1 MLPMEPIGVLVNGW
15 KTRSPGSGKVGSGG
29 NNKQRLE
36 GRGPTPKAEDRKNH
50 KAFKAKQAAERK
62 AAALG
67 IKIVGKGA
75 GNSSTARKFAS
86 ELDPKI
92 ATARTG
98 KAAPRAAAGRAGA
111 AAGSRAGAARGT
123 AGTRDGARRGEFL
136 APSARTAGSA
146 GAAKRAGQRV
156 AKAENASEV
165 LSGRNSVLEALRSK
179 VPATALFIATRIE
192 MDERVKEAI
201 KIAAARGVPVTELTR
216 PEIDRMTGF
225 DSVHQGIALQVP
237 PYKYQHPMELL
248 DLILSRGQKPLLVA
262 LDGITDPRNLGA
274 IIRSVAAFG
283 GQGVI
288 LPQRRSTGVTASAW
302 KTSAGA
308 AARIPVALA
317 ANLNAT
323 LKDLKKRGCFIV
335 GLDGGGDMSLP
346 EFSLG
351 TEPLVLVVGSEGKG
365 LSRLVTENCDAVVSI
380 PISGDTESLNAGI
393 AASVTLYEVSK
404 RRAAA
409 VKGRK

>member
-1 MLPMEPIGVLVNGW
+1 MAG
-15 KTRSPGSGKVGSGG
+15 KPGRPGAAKKKKGGKVGSGG

-36 GRGPTPKAEDRKNH
+36 GRGPTPKAEDRKGH
-50 KAFKAKQAAERK
+50 KAFKARQSAERK

-67 IKIVGKGA
+67 IKVVGKGA
-75 GNSSTARKFAS
+75 GNSKTARKFAS
-86 ELDPKI
+86 ELDPTI
-92 ATARTG
+92 ASARTG
-98 KAAPRAAAGRAGA
+98 KAAPVRNRAAAGAT
-111 AAGSRAGAARGT
+111 RGKREVT
-123 AGTRDGARRGEFL
+123 GRGEFL
-136 APSARTAGSA
+136 APGQRTAGA
-146 GAAKRAGQRV
+146 GGAAKRAGMRV
-156 AKAENASEV
+156 AKAADASEV
-165 LSGRNSVLEALRSK
+165 LSGRNSVLEALRAK
-179 VPATALFIATRIE
+179 VPATALYLAARIE

-201 KIAAARGVPVTELTR
+201 KIASARGISVNEITR
-216 PEIDRMTGF
+216 PEIDRMTGY
-225 DSVHQGIALQVP
+225 DSVHQGIALAVP

-248 DLILSRGQKPLLVA
+248 DLVLSRGQRPLIVA

-323 LKDLKKRGCFIV
+323 LKDFKKRGCFIV
-335 GLDGGGDMSLP
+335 GLDGGGDMSLT

-380 PISGDTESLNAGI
+380 PISADTESLNAGI
-393 AASVTLYEVSK
+393 AASVTLYEVAK

-409 VKGRK
+409 QKSKK

>member
-1 MLPMEPIGVLVNGW
+1 MAG
-15 KTRSPGSGKVGSGG
+15 KPGRPGAAKSKKGGKVGSGG

-75 GNSSTARKFAS
+75 GNSTTARKFAS

-98 KAAPRAAAGRAGA
+98 KAAPRPAAARAGAAAGRAGA
-111 AAGSRAGAARGT
+111 GRGT

-146 GAAKRAGQRV
+146 GAAKRSGQRV
-156 AKAENASEV
+156 AKAADASEV

-192 MDERVKEAI
+192 MDERVKESI
-201 KIAAARGVPVTELTR
+201 KIASQRGIPVSELTR
-216 PEIDRMTGF
+216 PEIDRMTGY

-346 EFSLG
+346 EFALG

-380 PISGDTESLNAGI
+380 PITGDTESLNAGI

-404 RRAAA
+404 RRALAG
-409 VKGRK
+409 KK

>member
-1 MLPMEPIGVLVNGW
+1 MAGKPS
-15 KTRSPGSGKVGSGG
+15 RPGAAKAKKGGKVGSGG

-50 KAFKAKQAAERK
+50 QAFKAKQAAERK
-62 AAALG
+62 AFALG
-67 IKIVGKGA
+67 IKVAGKGA

-98 KAAPRAAAGRAGA
+98 KAAPRAAA
-111 AAGSRAGAARGT
+111 AGSRDGARASGKST

-136 APSARTAGSA
+136 APSSRTAGSG
-146 GAAKRAGQRV
+146 GAVKRSGQRV
-156 AKAENASEV
+156 AKAAEASEV
-165 LSGRNSVLEALRSK
+165 LSGRNSVLEALRAK
-179 VPATALFIATRIE
+179 VPSTALFIATRIE
-192 MDERVKEAI
+192 MDERVKESI
-201 KIAAARGVPVTELTR
+201 KIASTRGIPVTELTR
-216 PEIDRMTGF
+216 PEIDRMTGY

-288 LPQRRSTGVTASAW
+288 LPQRRSTGVTAAAW

-346 EFSLG
+346 EFALG

-365 LSRLVTENCDAVVSI
+365 LSRLVTENCDAIVSI
-380 PISGDTESLNAGI
+380 PIGGETESLNAGI
-393 AASVTLYEVSK
+393 AASVTLYEVAK
-404 RRAAA
+404 RRAAT
-409 VKGRK
+409 KRGK

>member
-1 MLPMEPIGVLVNGW
+1 MAG
-15 KTRSPGSGKVGSGG
+15 KPGRPGAAKSKKGGKVGSGG
-29 NNKQRLE
+29 NNKQRPE

-111 AAGSRAGAARGT
+111 AAGSRAGAPRGT

>member
-1 MLPMEPIGVLVNGW
+1 MAG
-15 KTRSPGSGKVGSGG
+15 KPGRPGAAKSKKGGKVGSGG

-98 KAAPRAAAGRAGA
+98 KAAPRAAAGSRSGA
-111 AAGSRAGAARGT
+111 TRGT

-380 PISGDTESLNAGI
+380 PITGDTESLNAGI

-404 RRAAA
+404 RRALAG
-409 VKGRK
+409 KK

>member
-1 MLPMEPIGVLVNGW
+1 MAG
-15 KTRSPGSGKVGSGG
+15 KPGRPGAAKNKKGGKVGSGG

-92 ATARTG
+92 ASARTG

-111 AAGSRAGAARGT
+111 AAGRAGTSVAARGT

-136 APSARTAGSA
+136 APGQRTAGAA

-156 AKAENASEV
+156 AKAESASEV

-380 PISGDTESLNAGI
+380 PITGDTESLNAGI

-404 RRAAA
+404 RRAAIA
-409 VKGRK
+409 KGKK

>member
-1 MLPMEPIGVLVNGW
+1 MAG
-15 KTRSPGSGKVGSGG
+15 KPGRPGAAKSKKGGKVGSGG

-111 AAGSRAGAARGT
+111 ATGTRAGAARGT

-136 APSARTAGSA
+136 APTARTAGSA

-308 AARIPVALA
+308 AARVPVALA
-317 ANLNAT
+317 ANLNTT

-404 RRAAA
+404 RRALAG
-409 VKGRK
+409 KK

>member
-1 MLPMEPIGVLVNGW
+1 MAG
-15 KTRSPGSGKVGSGG
+15 KPGRPGAAKSKKGGKVGSGG

-98 KAAPRAAAGRAGA
+98 KAAPRPAAGRSSSSTGA
-111 AAGSRAGAARGT
+111 TRGT

-146 GAAKRAGQRV
+146 GAAKRSGQRV
-156 AKAENASEV
+156 AKAAEASEV

-192 MDERVKEAI
+192 MDERVKESI
-201 KIAAARGVPVTELTR
+201 KIAATRGIPVSELTR
-216 PEIDRMTGF
+216 PEIDRMTGY

-346 EFSLG
+346 EFALG

-404 RRAAA
+404 RRALA
-409 VKGRK
+409 RKK

>member
-1 MLPMEPIGVLVNGW
+1 MAG
-15 KTRSPGSGKVGSGG
+15 KPGRPGAAKSKKGGKVGSGG

-92 ATARTG
+92 ASARTG
-98 KAAPRAAAGRAGA
+98 KAAPRAGAGRTG
-111 AAGSRAGAARGT
+111 AGSARGGSSTGAARGT

-136 APSARTAGSA
+136 APGQRTAGAA

-201 KIAAARGVPVTELTR
+201 KIAASRGVPVTELTR

-380 PISGDTESLNAGI
+380 PITGDTESLNAGI

-404 RRAAA
+404 RRAAMA
-409 VKGRK
+409 KGKK

>member
-1 MLPMEPIGVLVNGW
+1 MAG
-15 KTRSPGSGKVGSGG
+15 KPGRPGAAKSKKGGKVGSGG

-98 KAAPRAAAGRAGA
+98 KAAPRPAAGRAGA
-111 AAGSRAGAARGT
+111 TSSSRAGAKGT

-146 GAAKRAGQRV
+146 GAAKRSGQRV
-156 AKAENASEV
+156 AKAAEASEV

-192 MDERVKEAI
+192 MDERVKESI
-201 KIAAARGVPVTELTR
+201 KIAAQRGIPVSELTR
-216 PEIDRMTGF
+216 PEIDRMTGY

-346 EFSLG
+346 EFALG

-380 PISGDTESLNAGI
+380 PITGDTESLNAGI

-404 RRAAA
+404 RRALA
-409 VKGRK
+409 RKK

>member
-1 MLPMEPIGVLVNGW
+1 MAG
-15 KTRSPGSGKVGSGG
+15 KPGRPGAAKGKKGGKVGSGG

-67 IKIVGKGA
+67 IKVVGKGA
-75 GNSSTARKFAS
+75 GNSATARKFAS

-92 ATARTG
+92 ASSRTG
-98 KAAPRAAAGRAGA
+98 KAAARPTARLATGTRAGA
-111 AAGSRAGAARGT
+111 AKGT

-136 APSARTAGSA
+136 APGQRTAGAA

-156 AKAENASEV
+156 SKAENASEV

-179 VPATALFIATRIE
+179 VPSTALFIATRIE
-192 MDERVKEAI
+192 MDERVKESI
-201 KIAAARGVPVTELTR
+201 KIAASRGIPVTELTR

-346 EFSLG
+346 EFTLG

-409 VKGRK
+409 LKGKK

>member
-1 MLPMEPIGVLVNGW
+1 MAG
-15 KTRSPGSGKVGSGG
+15 KPGRPGAAKSKKGGKVGSGG

-75 GNSSTARKFAS
+75 GNSTTARKFAS

-98 KAAPRAAAGRAGA
+98 KAAPRAAAGRTGT
-111 AAGSRAGAARGT
+111 AAGRSSSYTGAGKGT
-123 AGTRDGARRGEFL
+123 AGTREGARRGEFL
-136 APSARTAGSA
+136 APSARTAGSG

-156 AKAENASEV
+156 AKAADASEV

-179 VPATALFIATRIE
+179 VPATSLFIATRIE
-192 MDERVKEAI
+192 MDERVKESI
-201 KIAAARGVPVTELTR
+201 KIAAQRGIPVTELTR
-216 PEIDRMTGF
+216 PEIDRMTGY

-335 GLDGGGDMSLP
+335 GLDGGGDMTLP

-380 PISGDTESLNAGI
+380 PITGDTESLNAGI

-409 VKGRK
+409 VKGKK

>member
-1 MLPMEPIGVLVNGW
+1 MAGKPS
-15 KTRSPGSGKVGSGG
+15 RPGAAKNKKGGKVGSGG

-67 IKIVGKGA
+67 IKIAGKGA

-92 ATARTG
+92 ASSRTG
-98 KAAPRAAAGRAGA
+98 KAAPRS
-111 AAGSRAGAARGT
+111 AGSRAGGTSSRVGARGT

-146 GAAKRAGQRV
+146 GAAKRSGQRV
-156 AKAENASEV
+156 AKAAEASEV

-179 VPATALFIATRIE
+179 VPSTALFIATRIE

-201 KIAAARGVPVTELTR
+201 KIAAARGIPVSELTR
-216 PEIDRMTGF
+216 PEIDRMTGY

-335 GLDGGGDMSLP
+335 GLDGDGDMSLTD
-346 EFSLG
+346 FALG

-380 PISGDTESLNAGI
+380 PIGGDTESLNAGI
-393 AASVTLYEVSK
+393 AASVTLYEIAK
-404 RRAAA
+404 RRAAG
-409 VKGRK
+409 KRSK

>member
-1 MLPMEPIGVLVNGW
+1 MAG
-15 KTRSPGSGKVGSGG
+15 KPGRPGAAKSKKGGKVGSGG

-92 ATARTG
+92 ASARTG

-111 AAGSRAGAARGT
+111 AAGRAGTSVAARGT

-136 APSARTAGSA
+136 APGQRTAGAA

-156 AKAENASEV
+156 AKAESASEV

-380 PISGDTESLNAGI
+380 PITGDTESLNAGI

-404 RRAAA
+404 RRAAIA
-409 VKGRK
+409 KGKK

>member
-1 MLPMEPIGVLVNGW
+1 G
-15 KTRSPGSGKVGSGG
+15 KKVGTGG
-29 NNKQRLE
+29 HGKQKLE

-50 KAFKAKQAAERK
+50 KAFKARQAAERK

-67 IKIVGKGA
+67 IKVVGKGA
-75 GNSSTARKFAS
+75 GHSKTARKFS
-86 ELDPKI
+86 QELDPTF
-92 ATARTG
+92 ASARTG
-98 KAAPRAAAGRAGA
+98 KAAPRGGKP
-111 AAGSRAGAARGT
+111 SRAT
-123 AGTRDGARRGEFL
+123 TGTRDGVRRGEFV
-136 APSARTAGSA
+136 APGHRTAGSA

-156 AKAENASEV
+156 AKAADASEV
-165 LSGRNSVLEALRSK
+165 LSGRNSVLEALRAK

-192 MDERVKEAI
+192 MDERVKESI
-201 KIAAARGVPVTELTR
+201 KIASARGIAVNEITR

-237 PYKYQHPMELL
+237 PYKYQHPMEML
-248 DLILSRGQKPLLVA
+248 DMILARGQKPLLVA

-323 LKDLKKRGCFIV
+323 LKDLKKRGLFVV
-335 GLDGGGDMSLP
+335 GLDGDGDMQLTD
-346 EFSLG
+346 FKLG

-380 PISGDTESLNAGI
+380 PISGNAESLNAGI
-393 AASVTLYEVSK
+393 AVSVSLYEVSK
-404 RRAAA
+404 RRASST
-409 VKGRK
+409 KTRN

>member
-1 MLPMEPIGVLVNGW
+1 MAG
-15 KTRSPGSGKVGSGG
+15 KPGRPGAAKSKKGGKVGSGG

-92 ATARTG
+92 ASARTG

-111 AAGSRAGAARGT
+111 AAGRAGTSGAARGT

-136 APSARTAGSA
+136 APGQRTAGAA

-380 PISGDTESLNAGI
+380 PITGDTESLNAGI

-404 RRAAA
+404 RRAAIA
-409 VKGRK
+409 EGKK

>member
-1 MLPMEPIGVLVNGW
+1 MAG
-15 KTRSPGSGKVGSGG
+15 KPGRPGAAKGKKGGKVGSGG

-67 IKIVGKGA
+67 IKVVGKGA
-75 GNSSTARKFAS
+75 GNSATARKFAS

-92 ATARTG
+92 ASSRTG
-98 KAAPRAAAGRAGA
+98 KAAARPNTGLATGTRAGA
-111 AAGSRAGAARGT
+111 AKGT
-123 AGTRDGARRGEFL
+123 AATRDGARRGEFL
-136 APSARTAGSA
+136 APGQRTAGAA

-156 AKAENASEV
+156 SKAENASEV

-179 VPATALFIATRIE
+179 VPSTALFIATRIE
-192 MDERVKEAI
+192 MDERVKESI
-201 KIAAARGVPVTELTR
+201 KIAASRGIPVTELTR

-283 GQGVI
+283 GHGVI

-346 EFSLG
+346 EFTLG

-409 VKGRK
+409 LKTKK